1 MATPICETVLENG
14 TKRRRSTFYVPLAS
28 DCVKAQQNKN
38 DTRYSTVSRRLSSSG
53 HQSPVKNNSSITT
66 GSSSNSVSYPD
77 SKQTPTKSI
86 QIYKRVPASTTRA
99 FSANMASGSDEPAL
113 TSEMNYSSTC
123 SSSHPHLAKTK
134 SPVLRVSSKLLSSS
148 IQALEELSKT
158 STLSSISSLTSS
170 ATSTLDKS
178 RKSSTLGSPLSLIRK
193 SSSRKLSRSS
203 SNITRNL
210 SRLSSKS
217 DSQSV
222 ITSSSSDT
230 SSNIIPIDQPPN
242 KELIESYVYCSVNE
256 FDVSSVNSSKRS
268 REQEHDVD
276 DGVHSGIV
284 F

>member
-1 MATPICETVLENG
+1 MATPTCETVLENG

-28 DCVKAQQNKN
+28 DCVKAQQNKS
-38 DTRYSTVSRRLSSSG
+38 DTQYSTVSRRLSSSG
-53 HQSPVKNNSSITT
+53 HQSPAKNNNSITT
-66 GSSSNSVSYPD
+66 GSSNNSISYPD
-77 SKQTPTKSI
+77 SKKTPTKSI
-86 QIYKRVPASTTRA
+86 QICKRVPASTTRA
-99 FSANMASGSDEPAL
+99 FSANMASGSDESVL
-113 TSEMNYSSTC
+113 TSEVNCSSIC
-123 SSSHPHLAKTK
+123 SSSHPHLVKTK

-158 STLSSISSLTSS
+158 STLSSVSSLTSS
-170 ATSTLDKS
+170 TTSTLDKG

-193 SSSRKLSRSS
+193 SSSRKLTRSS

-268 REQEHDVD
+268 REQEHDDD